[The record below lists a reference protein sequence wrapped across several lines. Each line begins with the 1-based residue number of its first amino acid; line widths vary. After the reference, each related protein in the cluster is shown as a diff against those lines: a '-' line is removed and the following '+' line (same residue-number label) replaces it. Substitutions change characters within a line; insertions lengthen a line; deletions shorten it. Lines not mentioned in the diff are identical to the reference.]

1 MVGAVLATRCARS
14 FGIATYT
21 TTSSGD
27 RSGLRSTDSTSTSRA
42 STTSSGSGAAVP
54 DGWVVR
60 AIRSTRSPGRST
72 AAVAGSANCTGTPT
86 SPDGTGSAA
95 RRSPADAPDGESD
108 GASDGPDGLAAEPA
122 RQPASVAEP
131 SGGSTNRTPAASVN
145 SAATTAYRSRDR
157 SRGGRNRTGSSR
169 CASRI
174 WRLLPWWQRGDVRQH
189 ACGQATSATPNCGQ
203 RGCLWT
209 SLRSGRESATPPRGS
224 GREARVARLGSRG
237 HGSRAGGQP
246 RENDRTLS
254 Y

>member
-108 GASDGPDGLAAEPA
+108 GASDGDSDGPDGDPV

-209 SLRSGRESATPPRGS
+209 SLRSGRESAMPPRGHRS
-224 GREARVARLGSRG
+224 RGPGREATDRVARVSRK
-237 HGSRAGGQP
+237 
-246 RENDRTLS
+246 
-254 Y
+254 